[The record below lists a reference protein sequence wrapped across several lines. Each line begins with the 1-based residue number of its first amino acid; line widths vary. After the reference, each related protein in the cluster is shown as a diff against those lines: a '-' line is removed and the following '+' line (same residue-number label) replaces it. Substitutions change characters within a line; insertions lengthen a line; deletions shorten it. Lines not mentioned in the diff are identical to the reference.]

1 MKSKITWCLALGLLF
16 LTQLTF
22 AQQKTVTGTVT
33 DGEGLPLPGVNIV
46 VQGTT
51 NGTQTDFDGNY
62 SINAQVNQVLVFTYV
77 GFEEQQKT
85 VGSAS
90 TINVQMTAGEAL
102 DEVVVVGYG
111 TRDKTDVVGSVAQ
124 VSGDILEN
132 RPVANIVDGLQ
143 GQVAGLQ
150 IFSSSGEPGATP
162 SIRLR
167 GNGSLGAGSTPLIL
181 LDGFQ
186 VDAAIF
192 TRLNP
197 TDIQDV
203 TVLKDASETAIYGSR
218 AANGVVLI
226 TTKKGR
232 KNAEPVINVGV
243 QYGFSN
249 LANTDF
255 FERLMNTEQLTNFWV
270 DAGIYS
276 QGQIDGILAENNA

>member
-203 TVLKDASETAIYGSR
+203 TVLKDA
-218 AANGVVLI
+218 
-226 TTKKGR
+226 
-232 KNAEPVINVGV
+232 
-243 QYGFSN
+243 
-249 LANTDF
+249 
-255 FERLMNTEQLTNFWV
+255 
-270 DAGIYS
+270 
-276 QGQIDGILAENNA
+276 